1 MPRFTLKD
9 LLVATALV
17 AIGAG
22 MIGFQHQ
29 NGLAIFN
36 WGGMGVSLFL
46 WCGGGALMGAGILM
60 PFKRTWTGVITGLVL
75 QSLLAFLG
83 RSGL

>member
-1 MPRFTLKD
+1 MPRFTIKD

-22 MIGFQHQ
+22 MIGFQYQ
-29 NGLAIFN
+29 NGLAIFT
-36 WGGMGVSLFL
+36 WGGMGVCLFL
-46 WCGGGALMGAGILM
+46 WCGGGVLIGAGLLK
-60 PFKRTWTGVITGLVL
+60 PFKRTWTGVITGLVI
-75 QSLLAFLG
+75 QTLLVFLG